1 MIVGSRHRSSQERRA
16 GPHLHLSDT
25 CVNILQALGNIGE
38 FVGALGVVIS
48 LIYLAQQLSSNS
60 KAVRASSFNS
70 MVQNSLRL
78 LEQLYLDSEFA
89 AFMTRAQEVP
99 LDELEPA
106 ERIRWDAFMMAVYR
120 HYGNLVYQHRVGAL
134 DEEIWRAY
142 REDLKQAVT
151 TASWRGWF
159 ERNRDVLSRS
169 LQEEV
174 DCILAELEFER
185 AGEIERAP
193 PTGVGEL
200 ESPD

>member
-1 MIVGSRHRSSQERRA
+1 M
-16 GPHLHLSDT
+16 D
-25 CVNILQALGNIGE
+25 ILQALGNIGE
-38 FVGALGVVIS
+38 FIGALGVVIS

-78 LEQLYLDSEFA
+78 LEQLYLDREFA
-89 AFMTRAQEVP
+89 DFMARAQQVS
-99 LDELEPA
+99 LDDLEPA

-134 DEEIWRAY
+134 DEEMWQAY

-151 TASWRGWF
+151 TPSWRGWF

-174 DCILAELEFER
+174 DSILAELQFER
-185 AGEIERAP
+185 AAEIERSP
-193 PTGVGEL
+193 PSDLGWLDVG
-200 ESPD
+200 D